1 MKAKTLPLLLPLIV
15 HLKTFRTMKWLVR
28 ISVFLILFFL
38 GLNFNPLAAQPGK
51 ARRNIESVEN
61 NLIPFVPVKGFVGW
75 NIHERMKHY
84 HVQGVSIAVIKDFKI
99 DWAKGYGLADT
110 AKKMPVTT
118 ETVFSAGSISKLVMT
133 AAAMRL
139 VQQGKLTLDEP
150 INNYLASWKIKEN
163 EFTQKKPITLRMLLS
178 HTAGTSQASYW
189 GFTPDRK
196 TLPTIVEILSGAP
209 MSESRPV
216 VVNSEPGKE
225 FKYSG
230 GGFMVAQMAIMD
242 VAKTDFATFAQQTVF
257 DPLGM
262 GNSTFVQP
270 LPAEFQKKASWG
282 YSSASWYKG
291 VPYVY
296 PQQAAAGLHTTA
308 TDLAKFIIAIQQS
321 YRGKSGLLNSSLA
334 KQMLAPQVAISDGGY
349 KEQMALGAFLLER
362 TDNKNAKGKYFEHQG
377 ANAGFISYAMGSV
390 EGGNGVV
397 VMLNSGDDFNGLGKE
412 IRRAVAKTYNW
423 HNFLP
428 EEITP
433 LELNAEV
440 LDNYT
445 GRYRRGADEVVYL
458 RREKD
463 WFIENINEGPDIY
476 CFPVAKDTVVLTD
489 YNIKGFFVTDK
500 SGRAVSL
507 QTVYQDKPMP
517 RMRDDE
523 FTPSEH
529 LKAKR
534 YAEAKAGFRQMN
546 MNEYQI
552 TYLAYELF
560 NKKPSDLNA
569 VKAVLELALEQHPK
583 SAIVHSRWGD
593 YHLQRN
599 DQASAIGYYEK
610 ALELDPADSQTRE
623 TLKRLAK

>member
-1 MKAKTLPLLLPLIV
+1 
-15 HLKTFRTMKWLVR
+15 MKWLMR
-28 ISVFLILFFL
+28 ISVFLFLFFL
-38 GLNFNPLAAQPGK
+38 ILAFNPLVAQPGK
-51 ARRNIESVEN
+51 TKRNIESVEN
-61 NLIPFVPVKGFVGW
+61 NLIPFVPVEGFAGW
-75 NIHERMKHY
+75 NIYERMKHY
-84 HVQGVSIAVIKDFKI
+84 RVQGVSIAVIKDFKI
-99 DWAKGYGLADT
+99 EWAKGYGWADT

-133 AAAMRL
+133 VAAMRL
-139 VQQGKLTLDEP
+139 VQQGKLTLNEP

-163 EFTQKKPITLRMLLS
+163 EFTQNKPITLRMLLS

-196 TLPTIVEILSGAP
+196 PLPTVVEILSGAP
-209 MSESRPV
+209 VSESRPV

-242 VAKTDFATFAQQTVF
+242 VTKMDFAAFAQQTVF
-257 DPLGM
+257 DPLRM

-321 YRGKSGLLNSSLA
+321 YGGKGGLLDSSLA
-334 KQMLAPQVAISDGGY
+334 RQMLTPQVPISDGGY

-362 TDNKNAKGKYFEHQG
+362 NDNKDSKGKYFEHQG
-377 ANAGFISYAMGSV
+377 ANAGFIAYAMGSV

-428 EEITP
+428 EQITP
-433 LELNAEV
+433 LALDAQT

-445 GRYRRGADEVVYL
+445 GRYRRGADEVVYI
-458 RREKD
+458 RREKNYLV
-463 WFIENINEGPDIY
+463 EKINDGGDIY
-476 CFPVAKDTVVLTD
+476 CFPIAKDTIVLTD
-489 YNIKGFFVTDK
+489 YNIKGFFVTDGNGK
-500 SGRAVSL
+500 ATSF
-507 QTVYQDKPMP
+507 QTIYQDKPMP

-546 MNEYQI
+546 LNEYQI
-552 TYLAYELF
+552 TYLAYELS
-560 NKKPSDLNA
+560 NRKPSDVNA
-569 VKAVLELALEQHPK
+569 VKAVLELAIEQHPK

-599 DQASAIGYYEK
+599 DQASAIGYYKK
-610 ALELDPADSQTRE
+610 ALELDPTDGQTRE
-623 TLKRLAK
+623 TLKRLEK